1 MAIKRA
7 LVLAGGGARGAYQAG
22 MLQELVGNKG
32 LDFHIIRGVSV
43 GALNAA
49 FLAQAPTRGNSIAE
63 LRKRVAALQELWLVD
78 IKGNHSIYAERGGW
92 PGIVVGADSLYS
104 LEPLR
109 RLIRKHVSLDALR
122 KSGRNFAVGT
132 VSLVSGRYQEWS
144 PSQTDFL
151 NKLIASA
158 SIPVVFPYIDLK
170 SAKDV
175 LVDGGVRNIT
185 PLSMAFDA
193 NPDEIYILLTSR
205 MVRSGRNLPES
216 SVQEHTY
223 EQWDDNL
230 LGTKVSGLDV
240 LKRSLEI
247 LMDEIYLDDI
257 RGALRWNE
265 VAESIEGVRQAS
277 RTHRLPLAAGQA
289 IATLE
294 ESLKRVKKRRVPLY
308 VIAPQAWYG
317 DENRATEFSPQ
328 LIRQAID
335 HGREVA
341 ADPKRWVWPPP
352 EQGAA
357 RATRKRIWGGGV
369 RST

>member
-1 MAIKRA
+1 MKRA
-7 LVLAGGGARGAYQAG
+7 LVLAGGGARGAYQVG
-22 MLQELVGNKG
+22 MLQELVGTKG

-43 GALNAA
+43 GALNAS

-63 LRKRVAALQELWLVD
+63 LRKRVTALQELWLAD
-78 IKGNHSIYAERGGW
+78 IKGNRSVCAERGGW
-92 PGIVVGADSLYS
+92 PGIVVGLDSLYS

-109 RLIRKHVSLDALR
+109 RLITKYVSLDALR
-122 KSGRNFAVGT
+122 TSGRNFAVGT

-144 PSQTDFL
+144 PSETDFL
-151 NKLIASA
+151 DKLIASA
-158 SIPVVFPYIDLK
+158 SIPVVFPYVDLK

-185 PLSMAFDA
+185 PLSMAFHA

-205 MVRSGRNLPES
+205 MVRRGRQLPES
-216 SVQEHTY
+216 SAQEHNY
-223 EQWDDNL
+223 KRWDDNL

-240 LKRSLEI
+240 MQRSLDI

-265 VAESIEGVRQAS
+265 VAKTIEVVRQAS
-277 RTHRLPLAAGQA
+277 RTHRLPSAAVRA
-289 IATLE
+289 IATLG
-294 ESLKRVKKRRVPLY
+294 ESLERVKKRHVPLY
-308 VIAPQAWYG
+308 VIAPQVWYG

-335 HGREVA
+335 HGRKVA

-352 EQGAA
+352 EGGAA
-357 RATRKRIWGGGV
+357 RAKRKRG
-369 RST
+369 